1 MDKKSQTYLKKAV
14 SLKYNSS
21 ALETLVS
28 CYADIRKEGI
38 SLQPIQRL
46 LSGKAQKSL
55 KYIEYFKKSLSGKI
69 GNTGVSLKMENPDL
83 IRSIYE
89 SRLGDGDS
97 VKKLCLQILQTVPW
111 KDNFA
116 VLVAFGTCDIPGAEE
131 SYDFILLTIQPCPLS
146 KPEII
151 FDYKQNSFTTR
162 GLDYVLGNPAYSF
175 LYPDINDGQID
186 KENCFFTA
194 KTSNFFTESS
204 SILKAVCDGKIP
216 LAPKKQKAEFERLIN
231 ANFDG
236 NIPLESIRNIYA
248 RISEL
253 QADEEYSGVEV
264 YLTGNELAE
273 IITNSG
279 PNDNSGWEK
288 MNEILNEGY
297 KEARF
302 KASNLTDANIQ
313 LETQNATISIPIA
326 DFQSLQTTRIN
337 DREYYLFPK
346 DYSLINGFSV
356 K

>member
-14 SLKYNSS
+14 SLNNNSS
-21 ALETLVS
+21 ALETVVS
-28 CYADIRKEGI
+28 CYADIRKDGV

-46 LSGKAQKSL
+46 VSGKAQKSL
-55 KYIEYFKKSLSGKI
+55 KYIEYFKKALSGKI
-69 GNTGVSLKMENPDL
+69 GSTGVSLKIENPDF
-83 IRSIYE
+83 IRTIYE

-116 VLVAFGTCDIPGAEE
+116 VLVTFGTCYIPGTVE
-131 SYDFILLTIQPCPLS
+131 SYDFIILTIQPCPLS

-162 GLDYVLGNPAYSF
+162 GLDYVLENPAYSF

-186 KENCFFTA
+186 EESCFFTA
-194 KTSNFFTESS
+194 KTPKYFTESP

-216 LAPKKQKAEFERLIN
+216 LAPQKHKSEFERLIN
-231 ANFDG
+231 ASFDG

-264 YLTGNELAE
+264 SLTGNELAE

-279 PNDNSGWEK
+279 TIDDSGQEK
-288 MNEILNEGY
+288 MNQILNEGY

-302 KASNLTDANIQ
+302 KASNLADASIR

-326 DFQSLQTTRIN
+326 DFQSLQTTTID

-346 DYSLINGFSV
+346 DYSLINGLTI